1 MLIEFLRRDLLRVVV
16 VAGGAMLG
24 CSAAATANGKASTEG
39 SPVTSTPNL
48 PGPDSVP
55 VAFRVIPGARSQA
68 SAHNEPARVVI
79 RNAAE
84 WQQYWARIVA
94 QVAPTPPVPPVDFTR
109 ELVVA
114 ASMGQRSSG
123 GYTIDVTA
131 VYARGG
137 TVHVVVKSVSPGS
150 NCGVGMVMT
159 APVVAV
165 AIGRVEGEVR
175 FVEVSETTECG

>member
-1 MLIEFLRRDLLRVVV
+1 MSIEFRRWDVLRAVVV
-16 VAGGAMLG
+16 VHGALLG
-24 CSAAATANGKASTEG
+24 CSAAATASGKATTEG

-48 PGPDSVP
+48 PSPDSVP
-55 VAFRVIPGARSQA
+55 VAFRVIPGARSQT

-79 RNAAE
+79 RDTAAWE
-84 WQQYWARIVA
+84 RYWGRIVA
-94 QVAPTPPVPPVDFTR
+94 QVAPTPPVPLVDFAR
-109 ELVVA
+109 QFVVA

-137 TVHVVVKSVSPGS
+137 TVHVVVKSVSPGRT
-150 NCGVGMVMT
+150 CGAAMVMT

-165 AIGRVEGEVR
+165 AIDRVEGEVR
-175 FVEVSETTECG
+175 FIETSETTECG